1 MNTDLPTVLQRY
13 FEAQNAHDMEA
24 LVACFSPD
32 AAVRDE
38 GRDIIGADAIR
49 AWKVMTSGK
58 YRITAEPL
66 ESRSEAGKTIVVA
79 KVSGTFPG
87 SPANLTYRFCLSA
100 DDRISSLEIR

>member
-1 MNTDLPTVLQRY
+1 MNINLPNVLQRY
-13 FEAQNAHDMEA
+13 FQAQNTHDIEA
-24 LVACFSPD
+24 LVACFLPD

-49 AWKVMTSGK
+49 AWKVETSAK
-58 YRITAEPL
+58 YRITIEPL

-87 SPANLTYRFCLSA
+87 SPANLTYRFGLSA
-100 DDRISSLEIR
+100 DDRVSSLEIR

>member
-1 MNTDLPTVLQRY
+1 MNINLPSILQRY
-13 FEAQNAHDMEA
+13 FQAQSAHDIEA

-49 AWKVMTSGK
+49 AWKVETSAK
-58 YRITAEPL
+58 YRITIEPL
-66 ESRSEAGKTIVVA
+66 ESHAEAGKTIVVA

-87 SPANLTYRFCLSA
+87 SPANLTYRFGLSA